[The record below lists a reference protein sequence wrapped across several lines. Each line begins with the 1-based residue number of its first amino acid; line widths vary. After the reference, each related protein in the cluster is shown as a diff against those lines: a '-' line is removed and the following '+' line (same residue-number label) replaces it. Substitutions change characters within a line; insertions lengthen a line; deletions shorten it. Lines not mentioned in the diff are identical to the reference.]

1 VRKTLLNIGWVTLN
15 LSLTNGMV
23 RLPTRTQCGIGIK
36 GEMIMVTKRNK
47 AENHAEWVDMLRK
60 RTEDLVGDWTPFIK
74 NVDDICTM
82 IKELHEHIEDFENEL
97 GETKGMIRNLRKIL
111 IKLEVIDDRFIF

>member
-1 VRKTLLNIGWVTLN
+1 MRI
-15 LSLTNGMV
+15 
-23 RLPTRTQCGIGIK
+23 RCGEDIT
-36 GEMIMVTKRNK
+36 GEMIMVTKRRK
-47 AENHAEWVDMLRK
+47 AENHAEWVDVLRK

>member
-1 VRKTLLNIGWVTLN
+1 MEKLH
-15 LSLTNGMV
+15 
-23 RLPTRTQCGIGIK
+23 TRIQCGVGIT
-36 GEMIMVTKRNK
+36 GGIIMVIKRNK
-47 AENHAEWVDMLRK
+47 AEHHAEWVDTLRR
-60 RTEDLVGDWTPFIK
+60 RTENLMGDWTPFIK

-97 GETKGMIRNLRKIL
+97 GETKGMIKNLRKIL